1 MRTKGVTA
9 EDTVSRSGPAES
21 KPSVMHRADVRRVVA
36 GFAAVTTGE
45 WVLGTA
51 AAIAAYATVGPLG
64 VGLVGFRFVAAAAA
78 GLFTSRVSAGR
89 RRERVLT
96 ATALWRA
103 AAACGATLCVGLGAP
118 FALVVALVW
127 IDAAIGSAY
136 RPAQAALLPA
146 VVRTPV
152 QLTAAVTSTSNAK
165 GRAQVLGALG
175 GSVLVAAA
183 SSATALLVA
192 TALYLVAALQ
202 TAAITSTAPAP
213 RGSGVRVLAGGVA
226 ALGRNIEASRIAA
239 WSSVRSLLRAKDSAR
254 CSLPPLPGWSACEG
268 R

>member
-1 MRTKGVTA
+1 
-9 EDTVSRSGPAES
+9 
-21 KPSVMHRADVRRVVA
+21 
-36 GFAAVTTGE
+36 
-45 WVLGTA
+45 
-51 AAIAAYATVGPLG
+51 
-64 VGLVGFRFVAAAAA
+64 
-78 GLFTSRVSAGR
+78 
-89 RRERVLT
+89 
-96 ATALWRA
+96 LWRA

-192 TALYLVAALQ
+192 TALNLVAALQ